1 MISEPDNGQWLT
13 WARKLA
19 ALAQS
24 GLAYSD
30 NPFEVERYQQVREVA
45 AEMAAALLEV
55 EPQVVKAVFDT
66 QCGYATPKLDVRGV
80 VLRGEEILLVQ
91 EAADGLW
98 TLPGGWVDVGETP
111 SGAAAREVREESGY
125 EVKVCRLLAIYD
137 RDRHAYP
144 PHPFQIYKLFFL
156 CEITGG
162 QPAPSFETAA
172 VRFFGRDELS
182 RLRLGKINLDDLNHI
197 LKLAA
202 EPSLPADFD

>member
-1 MISEPDNGQWLT
+1 MISEPNIGQWQA

-24 GLAYSD
+24 GLAYTD

-45 AEMAAALLEV
+45 AAMTAALMQA
-55 EPQVVKAVFDT
+55 EPQTVKAAFDA

-80 VLRGEEILLVQ
+80 VLQDGLLLLVQ

-111 SGAAAREVREESGY
+111 SGAAVREVREESGF
-125 EVKVCRLLAIYD
+125 EVRVSRLLAVYD
-137 RDRHAYP
+137 RDRHDYP

-162 QPAPSFETAA
+162 QPTPSFETAA
-172 VRFFGRDELS
+172 VRFFDRSELTG
-182 RLRLGKINLDDLNHI
+182 LRLGKINLYDLMLI
-197 LKLAA
+197 LNLAA
-202 EPSLPADFD
+202 DPVLPVDFD